1 VTDRTTVRTVVVFL
15 GMAGLLLVA
24 GIVWLFR
31 EVLSASQGREQLDPS
46 VVAMFGTV
54 ATLAGTVTGALG
66 AMLVSTRSSGAGAA
80 APMEPDQV
88 AALIQAQLA
97 NGLQQLEPKPPV
109 EVEVVNGPA
118 APVPTTDTGLAP
130 AGDDAE
136 DFPGP
141 PLVR

>member
-31 EVLSASQGREQLDPS
+31 EVLSASQGREQL
-46 VVAMFGTV
+46 VAMFGTV